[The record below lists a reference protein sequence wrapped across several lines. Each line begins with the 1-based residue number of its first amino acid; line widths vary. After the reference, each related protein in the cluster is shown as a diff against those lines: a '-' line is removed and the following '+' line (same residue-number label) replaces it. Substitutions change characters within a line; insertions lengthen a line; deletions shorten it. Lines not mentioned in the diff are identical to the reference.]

1 MGDNAHRAD
10 LLSGPARSPRTG
22 LDHQTQREGIERP
35 PGSAAAPGELMRLF
49 VAIAPPPAVL
59 DELDAL
65 VEPLRARRLDLRWTN
80 REAWHVTLAFLGQ
93 VDEAAAA
100 RLVPRLQRAAGRH
113 HQVRLAFAGAG
124 AFPAATRANVLWS
137 GLSGDRRALAR
148 LAESVTAGASRAGAP
163 PPDKGRRF
171 QPHLTLARCRM
182 PADVTELVA
191 ALDDYQ
197 GQPWTADRVHLVRSR
212 LGATEY
218 PRYTSLA
225 NWPLRTP
232 PALGQRWASYR
243 AHHERAGHD
252 DWLSFSRIGTAA
264 RSVARSSVVS
274 SASRRASQAS
284 LRRRTRWTTARPS
297 AVTVRITCRRSV
309 GCGERTTRLRS
320 SSTAMTRVI
329 EGGCTF
335 SCSASSPGVIA
346 WCPSS
351 ADSAASWVSE
361 STASVMPDAVRW
373 ARNRRA
379 SLLTEIRRA
388 VASPASVLVC
398 VAVIIGYLRRQ
409 ASGVD

>member
-10 LLSGPARSPRTG
+10 LLSGPAHSPRTG

-35 PGSAAAPGELMRLF
+35 SGSAAAPGELMRLF

-93 VDEAAAA
+93 VDEDAVA
-100 RLVPRLQRAAGRH
+100 RLMPRLQRAAGRH

-137 GLSGDRRALAR
+137 GMSGDRRALTD
-148 LAESVTAGASRAGAP
+148 LAKTVSAAACAAGASRAGAP

-212 LGATEY
+212 LGATEH

-232 PALGQRWASYR
+232 P
-243 AHHERAGHD
+243 
-252 DWLSFSRIGTAA
+252 
-264 RSVARSSVVS
+264 V
-274 SASRRASQAS
+274 
-284 LRRRTRWTTARPS
+284 TT
-297 AVTVRITCRRSV
+297 T
-309 GCGERTTRLRS
+309 G
-320 SSTAMTRVI
+320 
-329 EGGCTF
+329 
-335 SCSASSPGVIA
+335 
-346 WCPSS
+346 
-351 ADSAASWVSE
+351 
-361 STASVMPDAVRW
+361 
-373 ARNRRA
+373 
-379 SLLTEIRRA
+379 
-388 VASPASVLVC
+388 
-398 VAVIIGYLRRQ
+398 
-409 ASGVD
+409 